1 MPKALLD
8 FLGYKFFFWS
18 NETAEPPHIHVCKGK
33 QTSNANKFRITGDGI
48 KLEHNNS
55 QIPQNDLKKIARYI
69 LENRADIL
77 AALVRLFQSVLID
90 APDVYADQIGR
101 HLIILSIL
109 QSPSAP
115 FPV

>member
-18 NETAEPPHIHVCKGK
+18 NENAEPPHIHVCKGK
-33 QTSNANKFRITGDGI
+33 QSSDATKFWITGDGI

-55 QIPQNDLKKIARYI
+55 KIPQNDLKKIARYI

-77 AALVRLFQSVLID
+77 EAWFDYFNTL
-90 APDVYADQIGR
+90 
-101 HLIILSIL
+101 
-109 QSPSAP
+109 
-115 FPV
+115 

>member
-18 NETAEPPHIHVCKGK
+18 NENAEPPHVHVCRGK
-33 QTSNANKFRITGDGI
+33 QTSNATKFWITADGI
-48 KLEHNNS
+48 KLDHNKS

-77 AALVRLFQSVLID
+77 AAWFD
-90 APDVYADQIGR
+90 
-101 HLIILSIL
+101 ILTVCNSLLKKFHFPSCIL
-109 QSPSAP
+109 L
-115 FPV
+115 

>member
-18 NETAEPPHIHVCKGK
+18 NENAEPPHVHVCREK
-33 QTSNANKFRITGDGI
+33 QTSNATKFWITADGI
-48 KLEHNNS
+48 KLDHNKS

-77 AALVRLFQSVLID
+77 AAWFDYFNRKSNLIFYFNKHAHFSD
-90 APDVYADQIGR
+90 FKNIV
-101 HLIILSIL
+101 
-109 QSPSAP
+109 
-115 FPV
+115 

>member
-18 NETAEPPHIHVCKGK
+18 NENAEPPHVHA
-33 QTSNANKFRITGDGI
+33 TKFWITADGI
-48 KLEHNNS
+48 KLDHNKS

-77 AALVRLFQSVLID
+77 AAWFDYFNSL
-90 APDVYADQIGR
+90 
-101 HLIILSIL
+101 
-109 QSPSAP
+109 
-115 FPV
+115 